1 MPPIIFPLA
10 FCSTGKD
17 SAARRSL
24 LFLRGSKFNVDSELE
39 DIRRQVQESRL
50 VDSVGVASLVTKREY
65 LLPTLISIMLMF
77 LQQFSGITAI
87 LPYAVQL
94 FEDAGLG
101 GTIDSFTCNI
111 LVSVTNIV
119 FGILS
124 LALVDRSVFILSN
137 FLIEILTTFFQIG
150 SKNLVDYI

>member
-17 SAARRSL
+17 SSARRSL

-50 VDSVGVASLVTKREY
+50 VDSVGVSSLVTKREC

-101 GTIDSFTCNI
+101 ETIDSFTCNI

-137 FLIEILTTFFQIG
+137 FLLEILTAFFQIG

>member
-1 MPPIIFPLA
+1 MA

-17 SAARRSL
+17 SEARRSL
-24 LFLRGSKFNVDSELE
+24 LFLRGPGFDVDRELE
-39 DIRRQVQESRL
+39 DIRQRVKESRL
-50 VDSVGVASLVTKREY
+50 VDSVGVTSLVVKREY
-65 LLPTLISIMLMF
+65 LLPSLISIMLMF

-101 GTIDSFTCNI
+101 ETIDSFTCNI
-111 LVSVTNIV
+111 LVSVTNIL

-124 LALVDRSVFILSN
+124 LALVDRSVVCQAFN
-137 FLIEILTTFFQIG
+137 
-150 SKNLVDYI
+150 

>member
-1 MPPIIFPLA
+1 MSQVISPLA

-39 DIRRQVQESRL
+39 DIRQQVQESRL

-77 LQQFSGITAI
+77 LQQFSGIKAI

-101 GTIDSFTCNI
+101 ETIDSFTCNI

-137 FLIEILTTFFQIG
+137 FLLEILTAVFPDWVEE
-150 SKNLVDYI
+150 SC

>member
-1 MPPIIFPLA
+1 
-10 FCSTGKD
+10 
-17 SAARRSL
+17 
-24 LFLRGSKFNVDSELE
+24 
-39 DIRRQVQESRL
+39 
-50 VDSVGVASLVTKREY
+50 
-65 LLPTLISIMLMF
+65 MF

-137 FLIEILTTFFQIG
+137 FLLEILTAVFPDWVEE
-150 SKNLVDYI
+150 SC